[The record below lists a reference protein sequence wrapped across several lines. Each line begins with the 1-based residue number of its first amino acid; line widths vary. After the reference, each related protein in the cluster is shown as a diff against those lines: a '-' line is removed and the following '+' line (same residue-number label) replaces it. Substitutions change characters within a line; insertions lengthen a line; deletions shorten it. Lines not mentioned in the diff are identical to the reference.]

1 MAKQIVIDDREYI
14 EIVDK
19 NGTVTGGFMFNP
31 ADLDIIKSADTVQK
45 KFEELELPADDD
57 PDGLDKMSGTVKEL
71 FDELLNTQGASDDLF
86 KHCNPWTPYKDG
98 RFFCEYVL
106 DQLVKFIESEMNV
119 RIKKS
124 TSRLRNYHSLRC
136 FLPYSLS
143 RCSFAAFKSYR

>member
-31 ADLDIIKSADTVQK
+31 ADLDIIKRADTVQK

-71 FDELLNTQGASDDLF
+71 FDELLNTYGASDDLF

-124 TSRLRNYHSLRC
+124 TSRLRNHTE
-136 FLPYSLS
+136 
-143 RCSFAAFKSYR
+143 KYRK